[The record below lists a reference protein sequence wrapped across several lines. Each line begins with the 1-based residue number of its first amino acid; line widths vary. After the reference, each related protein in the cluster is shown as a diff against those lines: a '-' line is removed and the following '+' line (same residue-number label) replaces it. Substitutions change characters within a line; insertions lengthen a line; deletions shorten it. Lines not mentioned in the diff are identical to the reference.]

1 MNGNEYKMISKYM
14 NTILKLSDIKYND
27 KDERLDFV
35 IDDKYEPIIQSF
47 SKFVEDGNIDY
58 NTLIENLDRR
68 RVNEF
73 VNEGLIDMNNEDVHR
88 FFFPLYSP
96 FLRNTILFGN
106 EYDSYL
112 KEWVCDYKWKLLYRA
127 SEHEYTSKS
136 FHECCDDIKGPTLV
150 IIKSS
155 GGWIF
160 GGYTTQSWS
169 GDSIFVSEFFIHR

>member
-1 MNGNEYKMISKYM
+1 M
-14 NTILKLSDIKYND
+14 KYND
-27 KDERLDFV
+27 KDERLEFV
-35 IDDKYEPIIQSF
+35 IDNKYESIIQCF
-47 SKFVEDGNIDY
+47 IKFIEDGSSDY

-73 VNEGLIDMNNEDVHR
+73 VNEGLIDMNNENVQS
-88 FFFPLYSP
+88 FFNPLYSP

-106 EYDSYL
+106 EYDGKL
-112 KEWVCDYKWKLLYRA
+112 REWVGDYKWRLLYRA
-127 SEHEYTSKS
+127 SENDYTAES
-136 FHECCDDIKGPTLV
+136 FHEYCDNKGPTLV

-169 GDSIFVSEFFIHR
+169 GIGI